1 MPLHDIVFKTRQTAV
16 HITSSLYTV
25 MHLLSYPTHILDFIY
40 QNYRIVVIRFVDY
53 YESLYLAK
61 KKREKENNKA
71 CQSQAM
77 KLHFHFGEGEQSAE
91 NKKHK
96 ISSG

>member
-40 QNYRIVVIRFVDY
+40 QNYRIVVIMFVDY

-61 KKREKENNKA
+61 KKIR
-71 CQSQAM
+71 
-77 KLHFHFGEGEQSAE
+77 
-91 NKKHK
+91 KKIIKHVNPRL
-96 ISSG
+96 